1 MHMIDNTSDENNDVF
16 LFFFLLLA
24 PSMVGFLLKKTIAII
39 YGIAMSMYDDT
50 FVQWSDHNV
59 MMRNEDMKDM
69 NMYQ

>member
-1 MHMIDNTSDENNDVF
+1 MIDNTSDENNDVF
-16 LFFFLLLA
+16 LFFFLPLP

-59 MMRNEDMKDM
+59 MMFYRF
-69 NMYQ
+69 

>member
-24 PSMVGFLLKKTIAII
+24 LSMVGFLLKKTIEII

-59 MMRNEDMKDM
+59 MML
-69 NMYQ
+69 